1 MLALS
6 DPIGPPAA
14 CRPEE
19 TLELVSAALSDGD
32 LEAALAQYERG
43 ALLRPW
49 ITEPAHPATVR
60 ELLTGL
66 MAWRLP
72 LSVTVCAVL
81 PAGDLALVLGDR
93 RMSGR
98 AAGSRQVELSG
109 LGSTMVRRQPGG
121 AWCIV
126 ADAWRLDG
134 PGVTR

>member
-1 MLALS
+1 M
-6 DPIGPPAA
+6 
-14 CRPEE
+14 
-19 TLELVSAALSDGD
+19 ALSDGD

-43 ALLRPW
+43 AVLQPW
-49 ITEPAHPATVR
+49 AAEPEQRASVR
-60 ELLTGL
+60 DLLTGF

-98 AAGSRQVELSG
+98 GPDCRKVELSG
-109 LGSTMVRRQPGG
+109 LGSTVVRRQPGG

-126 ADAWRLDG
+126 ADAWQLDG
-134 PGVTR
+134 PGAFS